1 MRYWWLTAS
10 STAAVVVSG
19 ALMTICGG
27 RTWAV
32 VLVVVAMA
40 LSICFEQLTSQLA
53 CEGVN

>member
-1 MRYWWLTAS
+1 MGVRYWWLTAS

-40 LSICFEQLTSQLA
+40 LSICFEQL
-53 CEGVN
+53 VNWLVKV